1 MAELSTIARPYAQA
15 VFDVARVKR
24 QYGEWSAQLQLVAS
38 IVSNADVLAL
48 IGNTSV
54 RKDQVADLVIGIA
67 ADKLSATGRN
77 LVHVLADNR
86 RLGALVEIARQ
97 FEELRAA
104 AEATQD
110 AEVVSAF
117 EIDSAQQQAIASA
130 LQKRLGRKVNLVC
143 KIDPSLLGG
152 AVIRAGDLVIDGS
165 ALGRL
170 NKLTTRLAQ

>member
-15 VFDVARVKR
+15 VFELARDKR

-38 IVSNADVLAL
+38 IVSNADAQAL

-54 RKDQVADLVIGIA
+54 RKEQVADLVVGIA
-67 ADKLSATGRN
+67 GDKLGAAARN

-104 AEATQD
+104 AEATQE
-110 AEVVSAF
+110 AEVISAF
-117 EIDSAQQQAIASA
+117 EVDAAQQQAIAAA
-130 LQKRLGRKVNLVC
+130 LQKRLGRKVNVVC

-165 ALGRL
+165 AMGRL
-170 NKLTTRLAQ
+170 NKLTTRIAQ